1 MKCKFCGNETAL
13 IKAHVIPAGLF
24 RRLQQGKEP
33 LETITN
39 KADEYTKKTPVGV
52 YDNTIVCSKCESI
65 WQEWDNY
72 AQLLLADKPL
82 NGRVRYHNNKR
93 ICYIVDNYEYRKL
106 KLFFISMVWRASVSS
121 QPFFSKVSLGQF
133 EDAAKK
139 HIANNDPGD
148 SEVFSVTLAKFDHHL
163 AKSILDPHDDK
174 YSDVNYLRFYLAGY
188 IAYIKVD
195 YKPTPMPFSQF
206 AMAENRPLYIIC
218 RDFEKS
224 KELKLMVNMIKSNQ
238 QAKPLH

>member
-1 MKCKFCGNETAL
+1 MKCKFCGNETDL

-24 RRLQQGKEP
+24 RRLQRGKKP
-33 LETITN
+33 LEMMTN
-39 KADEYTKKTPVGV
+39 KAGEYTKRRPVGV
-52 YDNTIVCSKCESI
+52 YDSTIVCSKCESI

-72 AQLLLADKPL
+72 AQLLLADKLL
-82 NGRVRYHNNKR
+82 NGRVQYHNNKK
-93 ICYIVDNYEYRKL
+93 ICYIVDNYEYRRL

-133 EDAAKK
+133 EDVAKN
-139 HIANNDPGD
+139 HIASNDPGD
-148 SEVFSVTLAKFDHHL
+148 SEVFSVNLAKFDHPL
-163 AKSILDPHDDK
+163 AESILDPHDDK

-195 YKPTPMPFSQF
+195 HKPPPKLFSQV

-224 KELKLMVNMIKSNQ
+224 KELKLMVKLVTANHQTKR
-238 QAKPLH
+238 L